1 VTFGHNILSLPSF
14 ISSIEHL
21 IVWRL
26 GDLSH
31 GHILVF
37 QLATKMGYRS
47 STIVDINGPWL
58 QLYMGCMSFKTLL
71 EAGLYLNVN
80 IIRVSL
86 GSMRAFN
93 HCYCLK
99 LTTEWS
105 NKNWAASS
113 SHLCAVCVYTH
124 THTHTERNTCC
135 KSADRKIKQSLQ
147 LLQMRAL
154 LKLYACSERY
164 KLKCV

>member
-1 VTFGHNILSLPSF
+1 MTFGHNILSLPSF

-31 GHILVF
+31 GHMLVF

-93 HCYCLK
+93 HCYCLLSWPLNGATK
-99 LTTEWS
+99 TGLRVRATYVQ
-105 NKNWAASS
+105 
-113 SHLCAVCVYTH
+113 CVCTH
-124 THTHTERNTCC
+124 THTHTRREILVVNVLTE
-135 KSADRKIKQSLQ
+135 
-147 LLQMRAL
+147 
-154 LKLYACSERY
+154 KLSKACNYCRWGPY
-164 KLKCV
+164 